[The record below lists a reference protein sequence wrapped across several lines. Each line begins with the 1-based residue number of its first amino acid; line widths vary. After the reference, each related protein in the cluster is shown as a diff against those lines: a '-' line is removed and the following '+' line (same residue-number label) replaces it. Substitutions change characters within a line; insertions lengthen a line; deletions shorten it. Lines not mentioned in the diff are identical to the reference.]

1 MEAARVLAGFS
12 LGQADILRRAMGK
25 KKKEEMEEQ
34 REIFVRGCKN
44 NDITSKNAEQIFD
57 LINQFAEY
65 GFNKS
70 HSAAYALISYQTAYL
85 KTYYPEH
92 FMAAVLSSELGNTD
106 KIHAL
111 IQECSRMKIN
121 VLNPNIRTS
130 KKRFNVNKDQDIEY
144 GLGAIKGV
152 ADAFIAVSYT
162 HLRAHET

>member
-34 REIFVRGCKN
+34 REIFVNGCAK
-44 NDITSKNAEQIFD
+44 NDISTKNAEHIFN

-92 FMAAVLSSELGNTD
+92 FMASVLSSELSNTD
-106 KIHAL
+106 KIYSL
-111 IQECSRMKIN
+111 IQECSRMNIK
-121 VLNPNIRTS
+121 VLKPNILLG
-130 KKRFNVNKDQDIEY
+130 KKRFFVNAC
-144 GLGAIKGV
+144 LL
-152 ADAFIAVSYT
+152 YT
-162 HLRAHET
+162 SPSPRDFG